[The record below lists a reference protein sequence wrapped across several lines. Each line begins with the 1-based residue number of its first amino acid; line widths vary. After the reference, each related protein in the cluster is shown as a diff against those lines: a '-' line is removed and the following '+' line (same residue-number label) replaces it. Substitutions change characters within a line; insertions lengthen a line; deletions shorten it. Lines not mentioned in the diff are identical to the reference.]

1 MASAVDIANTA
12 LSHLGADAVVVQ
24 LSPPDGS
31 VEAGHCAR
39 FLPIARQTALSSHS
53 WSFARKRAALA
64 LLTND
69 SPQWAYKYQLPSDC
83 LRPRKI
89 LAVDELDAPE
99 RNGAP
104 FEREGDAVYTDRA
117 DAVLIY
123 TRDVTDTTK
132 YTPDFVTGLG
142 MLLAGYLAGP
152 IIKGRESISIG
163 DAWIKA
169 GLNALRTAAAFDASA
184 AQESSAYTPPS
195 IAARA

>member
-31 VEAGHCAR
+31 AEAGHCAR
-39 FLPIARQTALSSHS
+39 FLPIARQAAIASHA
-53 WSFARKRAALA
+53 WSFARKRVALA
-64 LLTND
+64 ELTND
-69 SPQWAYKYQLPSDC
+69 STQWAYKYQVPADC

-89 LAVDELDAPE
+89 LAADELDVPE
-99 RNGAP
+99 RDSAP
-104 FEREGDAVYTDRA
+104 FDREGDAIYTDSVN
-117 DAVLIY
+117 AVLVY

-132 YTPDFVTGLG
+132 YTPNFTAGLG

-163 DAWIKA
+163 DAWTKA
-169 GLNALRTAAAFDASA
+169 GMNALRAAAALDASSTH
-184 AQESSAYTPPS
+184 ESSAYTPPS
-195 IAARA
+195 ITARA

>member
-39 FLPIARQTALSSHS
+39 FLPIARQSAIASHS
-53 WSFARKRAALA
+53 WSFARKRVALA
-64 LLTND
+64 ELTND
-69 SPQWAYKYQLPSDC
+69 STQWAHKYQLPADC

-89 LAVDELDAPE
+89 LAADELDVPE
-99 RNGAP
+99 RNSAP
-104 FEREGDAVYTDRA
+104 FEREGDALYTDRE

-132 YTPDFVTGLG
+132 YPADFTVGLG

-163 DAWIKA
+163 NSWTQA
-169 GLNALRTAAAFDASA
+169 GMNALRTAAALDASA
-184 AQESSAYTPPS
+184 ALESNVYTPPA
-195 IAARA
+195 ITARA

>member
-39 FLPIARQTALSSHS
+39 FLPIARQTALASHH
-53 WSFARKRAALA
+53 WSFARKRSPLA
-64 LLTND
+64 LLVND
-69 SPQWAYKYQLPSDC
+69 STQWAYKYQLPSDC
-83 LRPRKI
+83 LRPTKI
-89 LAVDELDAPE
+89 LALDELDTPE
-99 RNGAP
+99 RDSAP
-104 FEREGDAVYTDRA
+104 FDREGDAIYTDSVN
-117 DAVLIY
+117 AVLVY

-132 YTPDFVTGLG
+132 YTPNFTAGLG

-163 DAWIKA
+163 DAWTKA
-169 GLNALRTAAAFDASA
+169 GMNALRTAAALDASA
-184 AQESSAYTPPS
+184 THESSAYTPPS
-195 IAARA
+195 IIARA

>member
-1 MASAVDIANTA
+1 MASFVDIANAA
-12 LSHLGADAVVVQ
+12 LSHLGADAVVAQ

-39 FLPIARQTALSSHS
+39 FLPIARQTALASHA
-53 WSFARKRAALA
+53 WGFARKRVVLA

-69 SPQWAYKYQLPSDC
+69 SEQWGYKYQLPSDC

-89 LAVDELDAPE
+89 LAADELDAPE

-104 FEREGDAVYTDRA
+104 FEREADALYTDEA

-123 TRDVTDTTK
+123 TRDITDPTK
-132 YTPDFVTGLG
+132 FTADFVSGLG

-163 DAWIKA
+163 NSWTTA
-169 GLNALRTAAAFDASA
+169 GLNALRSAAAREASA
-184 AQESSAYTPPS
+184 THESSAYTPPS
-195 IAARA
+195 ISARA